1 MASAYV
7 GVLPKERKV
16 VPEEEAFDYAK
27 EHLDEMSEEE
37 KADFVEWFF
46 SGNWIKQEGEF
57 NCKGKWKP
65 KMAYPW
71 T

>member
-7 GVLPKERKV
+7 GVLPKEKKI

-27 EHLDEMSEEE
+27 EHLDEMSEDE

-46 SGNWIKQEGEF
+46 SGNWIKKEGEIDHRGRF
-57 NCKGKWKP
+57 RIKTDF
-65 KMAYPW
+65 M
-71 T
+71 